1 MILVAGGTGV
11 LGSAIARWLLGAGQ
25 RVTVMARDT
34 RHCAELK
41 AFGAELV
48 AADVRHAGSVRSAFA
63 GVTRVITTVNAF
75 AGRGGESVASV
86 DLQGTRNLIDAARE
100 AGVRQFIFTSA
111 LLPGAYRSIDYF
123 AAKFDNEEYLR
134 RSGLTWTILR
144 PTAFME
150 TWAAM
155 IGDPLV
161 KGKTVTI
168 FGPGRNP
175 LNFVAVEDVAA
186 VAAMTVDRADALN
199 AHVDI
204 GGPENLTLL
213 QVVETIER
221 VTGRKARRRHVPAP
235 VVRIM
240 APLMR
245 PFNPVLARMIKAGL
259 LSATVPQPFDPGP
272 MLARYPVP
280 LTRLED
286 WARARY
292 ANAGPRP

>member
-1 MILVAGGTGV
+1 
-11 LGSAIARWLLGAGQ
+11 
-25 RVTVMARDT
+25 
-34 RHCAELK
+34 
-41 AFGAELV
+41 
-48 AADVRHAGSVRSAFA
+48 
-63 GVTRVITTVNAF
+63 VTRVITTVNAF